1 MAWHGGGSRGADENL
16 DEDEILGKSY
26 DGRLMRRFLPYLRPY
41 WKRLGIALVFLL
53 VTSGLDLVGPYL
65 IGYAIDHDITPIHGR
80 SHLGGLP
87 IILAIFL
94 GALLT
99 SFLLKYVMGYVL
111 QWIGQNVMYDLRTQI
126 FTHLEL
132 LNLQFFDK
140 NPVGR
145 LITRLTGDVDALND
159 LLTQGVVSILG
170 DGVLLVLIVAAMLIL
185 NWKLALIGLSVL
197 PVITV
202 IAHFFQIAM
211 RRIYRR
217 IRVRLS
223 RLNGYLNENIT
234 GMAIVQLFNRE
245 QRMFESFEDL
255 NTSYRA
261 ANLQA
266 IFAYSLF
273 SPAVIFFGALGTG
286 LLVWFGGSNLRAW
299 GVLPGTLFAM
309 ILYTNQAFQ
318 PIRDLADKFTLLQA
332 AVAACERIFG
342 LLDEVEEP
350 PDVPNPVSLPH
361 VRGEIQF
368 NHVTFGYDP
377 KNPVLRDVS
386 FKIEAGE
393 SVAIV
398 GATGAGKT
406 SIISIMSR
414 FYDIQDGEILLD
426 GVDIRQMRRAEV
438 RRHIGAV
445 LQDPVLFSGT
455 ISSNIRLHNKEVS
468 DEQVRRA
475 AVFVNADRFIEK
487 LSEGYDAEVRERG
500 ANFSAGQ
507 RQLLAFARAIAFDP
521 EVLLV
526 LDEATSSVDT
536 ETETLIQE
544 ALERLMKGRTS
555 IIIAHRLF
563 TIRHVDRIIVL
574 HKGRVV
580 EQGTHDNLLA
590 QRGYYHRLY
599 ELQYQEQELAEVG

>member
-1 MAWHGGGSRGADENL
+1 MPWYGGSAEIG

-26 DGRLMRRFLPYLRPY
+26 DGRLVRRLMPYLAKY
-41 WKRLGIALVFLL
+41 KKIIGGALVLL
-53 VTSGLDLVGPYL
+53 LCTSLLDLAGPFL
-65 IGYAIDHDITPIHGR
+65 TGKAIDQDIVPASGKTDIN
-80 SHLGGLP
+80 GLTL
-87 IILAIFL
+87 IL
-94 GALLT
+94 LLYIGSLVS
-99 SFLLKYVMGYVL
+99 SFVLRYIMNYML
-111 QWIGQNVMYDLRTQI
+111 QWVGQHVMYDLRTNL
-126 FTHLEL
+126 FNHLERL
-132 LNLQFFDK
+132 SLRFYDK

-159 LLTQGVVSILG
+159 LVTQGVVSILG
-170 DGVLLVLIVAAMLIL
+170 DGVTLTFIVAVMLLL
-185 NWKLALIGLSVL
+185 NWKLALFGLAVL

-202 IAHFFQIAM
+202 IALVFQRAM

-223 RLNGYLNENIT
+223 RVNGFLNENIT

-245 QRMFESFEDL
+245 SKMFQDFDEL
-255 NTSYRA
+255 NLSYRK
-261 ANLQA
+261 ANLDA

-273 SPAVIFFGALGTG
+273 SPTVMALSALGTVM
-286 LLVWFGGSNLRAW
+286 LMWFGGTQLAAW
-299 GVLPGTLFAM
+299 GVTYGTVVAM

-318 PIRDLADKFTLLQA
+318 PIRDLADKFNILQA
-332 AVAACERIFG
+332 AMAGSERIFG
-342 LLDEVEEP
+342 LLDEVQEP
-350 PDVPNPVSLPH
+350 PDVPNPIGLNKVEG
-361 VRGEIQF
+361 RIEF
-368 NHVTFGYDP
+368 KNVTFGYDP
-377 KNPVLRDVS
+377 DYPVLRDVS
-386 FKIEAGE
+386 FTIMPGE

-406 SIISIMSR
+406 SLISIMSR
-414 FYDIQDGEILLD
+414 FYDIQEGEILLD
-426 GVDIRQMRRAEV
+426 GVDIQQMRRSDV
-438 RRHIGAV
+438 RRHIGTV

-455 ISSNIRLHNKEVS
+455 ITSNIRLHSMDVT

-475 AVFVNADRFIEK
+475 AVFVNADRFIDQ
-487 LSEGYDAEVRERG
+487 LPDGYDHEVRERG
-500 ANFSAGQ
+500 ANFSAGE

-536 ETETLIQE
+536 ETETLIQD

-574 HKGRVV
+574 HKGRLV
-580 EQGTHDNLLA
+580 EQGSHDDLYA
-590 QRGYYHRLY
+590 KQGFYHRLY
-599 ELQYQEQELAEVG
+599 ELQYEEQESADVA

>member
-1 MAWHGGGSRGADENL
+1 MVWHGGSHSGDDENL

-26 DGRLMRRFLPYLRPY
+26 DGKLMRRFLPYLKPY
-41 WKRLGIALVFLL
+41 SKGLGMALLFLL
-53 VTSGLDLVGPYL
+53 VTSALDLAGPYL
-65 IGYAIDHDITPIHGR
+65 IGYAIDHDITPVRGH
-80 SHLGGLP
+80 SHPGGLP
-87 IILAIFL
+87 LILAIFL
-94 GALLT
+94 AALSI

-111 QWIGQNVMYDLRTQI
+111 QWVGQHVMYDLRTQI
-126 FTHLEL
+126 FTHLEQ

-170 DGVLLVLIVAAMLIL
+170 DGVMLLFIVAAMLIV
-185 NWKLALIGLSVL
+185 NWKLALIGLAVL
-197 PVITV
+197 PVITI
-202 IAHFFQIAM
+202 IAHFFQRAM

-245 QRMFESFEDL
+245 QKMFESFEEL
-255 NTSYRA
+255 NSSYRA

-273 SPAVIFFGALGTG
+273 SPAVIFFGALGTA
-286 LLVWFGGSNLRAW
+286 LLAWVGGSNLRTW
-299 GVLPGTLFAM
+299 GVLPGTLFTM

-342 LLDEVEEP
+342 LLDEVREP
-350 PDVPNPVSLPH
+350 PDVPNPVVLDR
-361 VRGEIQF
+361 VRGEIEF
-368 NHVTFGYDP
+368 RHVTFGYDP
-377 KNPVLRDVS
+377 ANPVLKDVS

-414 FYDIQDGEILLD
+414 FYDIQQGEILLD
-426 GVDIRQMRRAEV
+426 GVDIRQMRRADV
-438 RRHIGAV
+438 RRHIGTV

-455 ISSNIRLHNKEVS
+455 ITSNIRLHSEEVS

-475 AVFVNADRFIEK
+475 AAFVNADRFIDR
-487 LSEGYDAEVRERG
+487 LPEGYDHEVRERG
-500 ANFSAGQ
+500 SNFSAGQ

-536 ETETLIQE
+536 ETETLIQD

-574 HKGRVV
+574 HKGKVV
-580 EQGTHDNLLA
+580 EQGTHDALLER
-590 QRGYYHRLY
+590 QGYYHRLY
-599 ELQYQEQELAEVG
+599 ELQYQEQEMAEVG